1 MVESVIYNAMNKCKK
16 QEIYYSTPKKLT
28 WLSRPVYTQRI
39 IISTLFTDLNKG
51 KLLDTISKLN
61 IVDYLEPLYK
71 SIFLE
76 LRDYILGNT
85 QEGKVDYNKY
95 FTEISS
101 KNDELLEGIITD
113 IHMKSYELE
122 DIEDGQIEE
131 LLTEQVDTLKE
142 YAMVTSEV

>member
-1 MVESVIYNAMNKCKK
+1 M
-16 QEIYYSTPKKLT
+16 
-28 WLSRPVYTQRI
+28 
-39 IISTLFTDLNKG
+39 
-51 KLLDTISKLN
+51 
-61 IVDYLEPLYK
+61 
-71 SIFLE
+71 
-76 LRDYILGNT
+76 
-85 QEGKVDYNKY
+85 DYNKY

-122 DIEDGQIEE
+122 DIEDEQIEE